1 MSKRKHSCDLPFHH
15 IATRPDGRVF
25 PCCYFRWEETPADLT
40 VNHKDPFNHPFLK
53 DLRNKMLKDEYI
65 EGCSK
70 CYKDEETS
78 GRSMRQDM
86 NTVTHYGFPEE
97 GRGKVPKLTNIDLTF
112 SNVCNNKC
120 RMCGPELSTSWYS
133 DAKKLG
139 IKHSGII
146 AKNTILDEYNLSELR
161 FIKLLGGEPLMEEAK
176 LIDLLKKCN
185 RKELTLL
192 LVTNATIRPKGE
204 LYDLLKEV
212 KNVKVELSVDS
223 YGKLNDFLRKGSE
236 WDEVVDNIFWFI
248 EQGVNPSVHSV
259 ASIYN
264 INLVH
269 ELISFCKNLELDHQY
284 VMVDGPDWMR
294 PRNLPNKVKTE
305 LINSYNNKE
314 EPIYKLIVD
323 ELKQEGN
330 FSLFVDMDTKLN
342 ELRKE
347 HWAPYNEWLFERIHN
362 EIGDVLSSR
371 IPSIST

>member
-1 MSKRKHSCDLPFHH
+1 MSRKHSCDLPFHH

-25 PCCYFRWEETPADLT
+25 PCCYFRWEETPDDLT
-40 VNHKDPFNHPFLK
+40 VKHSDPFNHPFLQEI
-53 DLRNKMLKDEYI
+53 RQKMLNDEYI

-78 GRSMRQDM
+78 GRSMRLDM
-86 NTVTHYGFPEE
+86 NTVTHFGFPEE

-146 AKNTILDEYNLSELR
+146 AKNTILDDYDLSELK

-185 RKELTLL
+185 RKDLTLL
-192 LVTNATIRPKGE
+192 LITNTTIRPQGE
-204 LYDLLKEV
+204 LLELLKEV
-212 KNVKVELSVDS
+212 KKLKVELSVDS
-223 YGKLNDFLRKGSE
+223 YGKLNDFLRKGSNWE
-236 WDEVVDNIFWFI
+236 QVEDNIRWFK
-248 EQGVNPSVHSV
+248 EQGAQPSVHSV
-259 ASIYN
+259 VSIYN
-264 INLVH
+264 VNKVH
-269 ELISFCKNLELDHQY
+269 ELIDFCKELELDHKY
-284 VMVDGPDWMR
+284 VMLDGPDWMM
-294 PRNLPNKVKTE
+294 PRNLPEAVKQDLITE
-305 LINSYNNKE
+305 YKDKQ
-314 EPIYKLIVD
+314 EPIYKLIVE
-323 ELKQEGN
+323 ELKQEGD
-330 FSLFVDMDTKLN
+330 FSKFKDMDDKLN

-347 HWAPYNEWLFERIHN
+347 HWAPYNEWLFERLTN
-362 EIGDVLSSR
+362 EFEDILSSR

>member
-1 MSKRKHSCDLPFHH
+1 MSKRKYSCDLPFHH

-25 PCCYFRWEETPADLT
+25 PCCYFRWEETPNDLT
-40 VNHKDPFNHPFLK
+40 VKHKDPFNHPFLVE
-53 DLRNKMLKDEYI
+53 LRNKMLNDEYI

-86 NTVTHYGFPEE
+86 NTVTHYGFPED

-120 RMCGPELSTSWYS
+120 RMCGPELSTSWYG

-146 AKNTILDEYNLSELR
+146 AKNTILDEYDLSELR

-185 RKELTLL
+185 RQELTLL
-192 LVTNATIRPKGE
+192 IVTNATIRPKGE
-204 LYDLLKEV
+204 LYNLLSEV
-212 KNVKVELSVDS
+212 KNLKVELSVDS
-223 YGKLNDFLRKGSE
+223 YGKLNDFLRKGSN
-236 WDEVVDNIFWFI
+236 WDEVVDNIFWFK
-248 EQGVNPSVHSV
+248 EQGVKPSIHSV
-259 ASIYN
+259 VSIYN

-269 ELISFCKNLELDHQY
+269 ELISFCKTMELDHQY

-294 PRNLPNKVKTE
+294 PRNLPAEVKKE
-305 LINSYNNKE
+305 LIEEYKDKQ
-314 EPIYKLIVD
+314 EPIYKLIIE
-323 ELKQEGN
+323 ELNQEGN
-330 FSLFVDMDTKLN
+330 FNLFVDMDTKLN

-347 HWAPYNEWLFERIHN
+347 HWAPYNEWLFERLHN
-362 EIGDVLSSR
+362 EIGDILSSR
-371 IPSIST
+371 IPSVSS